1 MKNYIRGFGIGVLFV
16 TILFAVIRKPEVLTD
31 AEVQSRAARLGMLT
45 EQEAEEKRL
54 SAIRESELKWK
65 DELEKQKEDYEALL
79 RQKGDADE
87 SQKQENADNSDADNS
102 GADNSGTDSS
112 DADGSKPDNSEADKA
127 DGQKKDGQ
135 NEEEDSES
143 EKENKKEEDGTDTPA
158 ETGDTAGNEPNQ
170 EGNEVAGLVKIE
182 IVSGMTAEQVAR
194 MLEEAD
200 IIDSASELKQYLKAQ
215 NRQTLIQVGTFE
227 LRQGEELETVVDTI
241 TRR

>member
-79 RQKGDADE
+79 RQKGDTGE
-87 SQKQENADNSDADNS
+87 SQKQENTDNSDAD
-102 GADNSGTDSS
+102 AF
-112 DADGSKPDNSEADKA
+112 DADGSRPDNNEADKT
-127 DGQKKDGQ
+127 DGQKKDSQ
-135 NEEEDSES
+135 NGEEDPEP
-143 EKENKKEEDGTDTPA
+143 EKENEKEEDGTDTPA
-158 ETGDTAGNEPNQ
+158 ETGDTAGNEPDQ
-170 EGNEVAGLVKIE
+170 GGNEVAGLVKIE

-194 MLEEAD
+194 MLEEAG
-200 IIDSASELKQYLKAQ
+200 IIDSASEFKQYLKAQ